1 MIERYYNCNTEKS
14 FWTQPL
20 GSGDIG
26 MQAAWLVFSGQ
37 EDDTV
42 VLYSGRRAVCLSLS
56 LSQLMDDGFKRS
68 KGGR

>member
-1 MIERYYNCNTEKS
+1 
-14 FWTQPL
+14 
-20 GSGDIG
+20 

-56 LSQLMDDGFKRS
+56 LSQLMDDGGWVKRS
-68 KGGR
+68 KGGRYF